1 MYPQIRRINTKAS
14 NYSQPFL
21 RMRIAYLSAY
31 TGKEYTEKYCKGKQ
45 FALSGPFKTRGL
57 ARAMMSAGHEVT
69 IFSPGLTV
77 ANQVIKSFTE
87 VEEYPEGNLT
97 IKYGKCISYR
107 RCSPINEWLT
117 SRLIRKEAINYD
129 VFLYYNITLGAALS
143 IGAFKNKIKVI
154 EYEDNIFNKALIG
167 DKNSMESYKR
177 KLYNYLIKRTDGV
190 MAVCLGL
197 QLKDTLK
204 YSVLTP
210 GIVNED
216 VINNV
221 TTRINKLEKGKPV
234 HIILTGGIH
243 YSKGGDLLVKAM
255 TYIQTPCVVSVY
267 GNCNLDDN
275 LKKLIAEVPE
285 KHQFHFNG
293 YMEHAELIKTLD
305 RDADI
310 LINTTRSMGVGAQAA
325 GFPFKMMEYAST
337 GRPIVSSEIGKLDEE
352 YNRCITYYDGEN
364 PENIAAA
371 IEDVIANYDERVK
384 LALALQR
391 RVLSEYTIEGTGRK
405 LNEFLNSI
413 N

>member
-1 MYPQIRRINTKAS
+1 
-14 NYSQPFL
+14 
-21 RMRIAYLSAY
+21 MRIAYLSAY
-31 TGKEYTEKYCKGKQ
+31 IGKEFTEKYCHGKQ
-45 FALSGPFKTRGL
+45 FALSGPFKTRGI

-77 ANQVIKSFTE
+77 ANQIIKPFTE
-87 VEEYPEGNLT
+87 VEDYPEGKLT

-117 SRLIRKEAINYD
+117 SRMLQKEINNYD

-154 EYEDNIFNKALIG
+154 EYEDNIFNKALVG
-167 DKNSMESYKR
+167 DKNSMEGYKR
-177 KLYNYLIKRTDGV
+177 RLYHYLMAHTDGV

-210 GIVNED
+210 GIVNEE

-221 TTRINKLEKGKPV
+221 SSRVNKLEEGRPV

-255 TYIQTPCVVSVY
+255 TYIQTPCIVSVY
-267 GNCNLDDN
+267 GNCNMDET
-275 LKKLIAEVPE
+275 LKELVTQVPE
-285 KHQFHFNG
+285 RHGFHFNG
-293 YMEHAELIKTLD
+293 YMEHAKLIKTLD

-352 YNRCITYYDGEN
+352 YNRHITYYDREQ
-364 PENIAAA
+364 PESIASA
-371 IEDVIANYDERVK
+371 IEDVIAHYDERV
-384 LALALQR
+384 ALALDLQKK
-391 RVLSEYTIEGTGRK
+391 VLSEYTIEGTGK
-405 LNEFLNSI
+405 KIDIFLNSI
-413 N
+413 KK